1 MRKRNQINHNYGYWL
16 LGTVGGDSLSES
28 NLSQVSALDE
38 IVQLIDENFSSKN
51 YEVVAS
57 LIEDNPA
64 EAWYGIQP
72 SQFIEIIGTVI
83 DAGADQ
89 NGVLQGMYR
98 LIAPASAQ
106 DSQLQKIEPNISDK
120 AAPPETMLLFG
131 ESLALRLSGR
141 ADLALQSLD
150 ELDKRPSTV
159 QPFFNTNT
167 ALELMISVQ
176 SGITAML
183 AGEFIRA
190 IVYFTQAQLHVAVPT
205 LKLLNRDAYVKAA
218 LVQVL
223 FGDAEEARTSL
234 KHAYSIKRTSSW
246 AEALIDAN
254 VTWVEAALDTE
265 PDRAVATLLGVP
277 LSDVGELWPYYALI
291 IHQVLSRAGRWNE
304 LGERLGILENVPF
317 PKVDREGLT
326 GSVFPLI
333 RVAMSLSKD
342 DEKGARWHL
351 DNADQNILLSRMFM
365 AQMEFAA
372 GRYQH
377 AVNIMLS
384 LSEQVKGL
392 RQLEVWRYAILVE
405 SYLELKNAAAA
416 IESLNSVLELSGG
429 IREEDLQF
437 FGLDAHNFA
446 REHVEGWF
454 LGDVSDVI
462 RQPGNRSN
470 SSTQLTDRERE
481 ILRYLARGESRKE
494 IADQLYISV
503 NTLKSHLRKIYTK
516 FEVSSRDEAVIR
528 AEREGLL

>member
-1 MRKRNQINHNYGYWL
+1 MA
-16 LGTVGGDSLSES
+16 ES
-28 NLSQVSALDE
+28 NLSQVSDLDE
-38 IVQLIDENFSSKN
+38 IVQLIDENYSSKN

-89 NGVLQGMYR
+89 NGVLQGMYS

-106 DSQLQKIEPNISDK
+106 DSQLQKIDPNISDK

-183 AGEFIRA
+183 AGEFRRA
-190 IVYFTQAQLHVAVPT
+190 LVYFTQAQLHVAVPT

-223 FGDAEEARTSL
+223 FDDAEKARISL
-234 KHAYSIKRTSSW
+234 KHAASIPRTCSW

-254 VTWVEAALDTE
+254 VTWVEAALEKD
-265 PDRAVATLLGVP
+265 PDRAIETFLNVP
-277 LSDVGELWPYYALI
+277 LSDIGELWPYYALI
-291 IHQVLSRAGRWNE
+291 LHQVLSRSARWKE
-304 LGERLGILENVPF
+304 LDERLTTLEKVPF
-317 PKVDREGLT
+317 PKVDGEGFT
-326 GSVFPLI
+326 GSVFSII
-333 RVAMSLSKD
+333 RAVMSRSND
-342 DEKGARWHL
+342 DEKEVRWHL
-351 DNADQNILLSRMFM
+351 KNVDQSILLSRIFM
-365 AQMEFAA
+365 AQMEFDA
-372 GRYQH
+372 GRYKS
-377 AVNIMLS
+377 AVTITRGLAEKVN
-384 LSEQVKGL
+384 GL
-392 RQLEVWRYAILVE
+392 RRLEVWRYAILVE
-405 SYLELKNAAAA
+405 SYLKLENTAAA
-416 IESLNSVLELSGG
+416 IECLNAVLELSGS
-429 IREEDLQF
+429 IREDDLQF
-437 FGLDAHNFA
+437 FSLDAHDFA

-454 LGDVSDVI
+454 LGDVSDVA

-481 ILRYLARGESRKE
+481 ILRYLAKGESRQE